1 MALAKLSAVAARAAP
16 RTVILPVRAPL
27 LFTAAAAAVP
37 FFETGPAGAGCE
49 ERVEFP
55 SVSAGAVNGPPGREE
70 SSDLGETFG
79 RDAASDP
86 GETSDRDETSDW
98 DSPSGKGASSN
109 LDEISGPGERSDR
122 DGASDSDE
130 TSERD
135 MASDSGKTSDRDVT
149 SDWDNPS
156 VTPVDSPETIREP
169 AFAFFRRR
177 PRILTGWYRKW
188 AASRQVRAHRPPD
201 TSPAAFSA
209 ENPVTFIKAC
219 TRMCHTGS
227 GCSLSM
233 RTGSLQ
239 SRSLAIPTWIP

>member
-86 GETSDRDETSDW
+86 GETSDRDETTDW
-98 DSPSGKGASSN
+98 DSPSGKGASS
-109 LDEISGPGERSDR
+109 
-122 DGASDSDE
+122 
-130 TSERD
+130 
-135 MASDSGKTSDRDVT
+135 DRDVV